1 MVYCVYVRVEWYSL
15 DNSFIMLKSI
25 EILGLR
31 FFYFDESVCSKKKSI
46 GAGVQ
51 WWMWCVCLHKL
62 VPSRDPSSCLC
73 GSDQGQTS
81 LCLIQSYLIDCTQES
96 WFRVSFNLM
105 RVIKSEIRYQW
116 IFGWTGMISWCFLC
130 VIKCQVVRWTR
141 AVSLGIVLGAFFC
154 WWDIWPDEGQV
165 QRSQVQVLL

>member
-62 VPSRDPSSCLC
+62 VPSRDTVLLFMWRWSGTDKSV
-73 GSDQGQTS
+73 SHS
-81 LCLIQSYLIDCTQES
+81 VQSIVLYLIDCIQES

-116 IFGWTGMISWCFLC
+116 IFGRTGMISWCFLF

-154 WWDIWPDEGQV
+154 WWDIWPDEGQG
-165 QRSQVQVLL
+165 QRS